1 LYNIRAVERNWKQDF
16 SEYEV
21 HEMFYRVSPYKGNN
35 FVMAVGM
42 PYALR
47 YLKSKLDEGD
57 ANWLLNQ
64 GFSKDFIKY
73 LVKQGSDIFKD
84 VNIWSVE
91 EGTIMLPQE
100 PIMRIEGPTSAVQ
113 LIETYLLSQ
122 VGYPTLIA
130 TKALRCVWAG
140 KQLNNASLLEMG
152 LRRAQTNA
160 GHYGARASYIAG
172 FSITSDALA
181 GKIFGIPVSGSSL
194 MHADIQRRES
204 EKEAFKSFYEYVSYK
219 DKVTFL
225 IDTYDV
231 FQGAQNAIEV
241 AKEMRQNGHELYGVR
256 VDSGDIKEIIP
267 KLRKMFIEAEF
278 PNVKIM
284 LTGDMNEYK
293 MIELAKQNVFP
304 DFVGVGTELVTGG
317 EKPAL
322 GMVYKIKA
330 VKKDGVNIPK
340 IKISADK
347 GKTTVPGPLQVFR
360 TYNKETGLIEKDVI
374 GMYDEQIEGE
384 PLLKQ
389 VVFNGNIIEEWE
401 SSDIDLTTRA
411 KERAQAQIKLL
422 SDDVLN
428 FEVDKSMKIE
438 ISDKVKSVTDTLLKK
453 HLNN

>member
-1 LYNIRAVERNWKQDF
+1 MRVIGV
-16 SEYEV
+16 
-21 HEMFYRVSPYKGNN
+21 MFVLKKG
-35 FVMAVGM
+35 
-42 PYALR
+42 
-47 YLKSKLDEGD
+47 YL
-57 ANWLLNQ
+57 
-64 GFSKDFIKY
+64 
-73 LVKQGSDIFKD
+73 
-84 VNIWSVE
+84 
-91 EGTIMLPQE
+91 T
-100 PIMRIEGPTSAVQ
+100 
-113 LIETYLLSQ
+113 
-122 VGYPTLIA
+122 
-130 TKALRCVWAG
+130 
-140 KQLNNASLLEMG
+140 
-152 LRRAQTNA
+152 
-160 GHYGARASYIAG
+160 
-172 FSITSDALA
+172 
-181 GKIFGIPVSGSSL
+181 
-194 MHADIQRRES
+194 IQRRES
-204 EKEAFKSFYEYVSYK
+204 EREAFKSFYEYVSYK

-231 FQGAQNAIEV
+231 FQGARNAIEV

-293 MIELAKQNVFP
+293 MLELAKKNVFP

-330 VKKDGVNIPK
+330 VKKNGGNIPK

-347 GKTTVPGPLQVFR
+347 GKTTIPGPLQVFR

-401 SSDIDLTTRA
+401 SSDINLTTRA

-422 SDDVLN
+422 PDDVLS
-428 FEVDKSMKIE
+428 FEAEGSIKIE
-438 ISDKVKSVTDTLLKK
+438 TSDKVKGVTDMLIKK
-453 HLNN
+453 HSSN